1 MFRKFFAVALG
12 AAMLLS
18 GSLVGEAMAAKF
30 VTIGTGGITGVYY
43 PTGGA
48 IAKIIN
54 AKKDVYNI
62 RASVESTGA
71 SKFNINAINNGDLEF
86 GIAQA
91 DTQYQA
97 DLGITDSG
105 RIARFL
111 NCAPTTVYTY
121 RTKLRNMALDREGF
135 EERIRRIGLFDA
147 EEHLYKTDNEK

>member
-18 GSLVGEAMAAKF
+18 GAMAGEALAAKF

-54 AKKDVYNI
+54 SKKDVYNI

-71 SKFNINAINNGDLEF
+71 SKFNINAINSRNRCSRAIKNIIRSIN
-86 GIAQA
+86 IASNKHNNDHNDHNNNYSNYD
-91 DTQYQA
+91 DT
-97 DLGITDSG
+97 
-105 RIARFL
+105 
-111 NCAPTTVYTY
+111 
-121 RTKLRNMALDREGF
+121 
-135 EERIRRIGLFDA
+135 
-147 EEHLYKTDNEK
+147 